1 MLRKFY
7 SYRQLCKQH
16 SFSPDPLLLEM
27 EVEELKQKIQ
37 VLEEGQQTILA
48 AQESI
53 RKVNSSLLQRLDYL
67 EQRDRFWQ
75 RASGPASGPFTPE
88 YPRTHHYHDPSYQY
102 PPFEEEF
109 ESPYGIF
116 PSSLNNTAFE
126 PGPYES
132 TPSRRRGSPV
142 NLVLQSH
149 HTPAIRP
156 EPSAPSV
163 NTTPTPGQQGT
174 SSAPFQSAP
183 LPIKAPNPDKALP
196 SNVIQKEKL
205 MAPNE
210 IFVKYPNLH
219 CALKAKTLAVKLA
232 RDAIFGDDVLI
243 RCTVAGGRDH
253 PGLPVNELSQLKQ
266 VLFMQFP
273 QFWPS
278 PIEFEP
284 LWKDC
289 VDSIGQACKRLRFKK
304 PGQN

>member
-1 MLRKFY
+1 
-7 SYRQLCKQH
+7 
-16 SFSPDPLLLEM
+16 M

-67 EQRDRFWQ
+67 EQRDHFWQ
-75 RASGPASGPFTPE
+75 RAGGPASPFTPE
-88 YPRTHHYHDPSYQY
+88 YPRTHHYHHPSYQY
-102 PPFEEEF
+102 PPIEEDFET
-109 ESPYGIF
+109 PYGIF
-116 PSSLNNTAFE
+116 PSSLNNTTFE
-126 PGPYES
+126 SGHYGS

-142 NLVLQSH
+142 NPVLQSH
-149 HTPAIRP
+149 HSPAIRP
-156 EPSAPSV
+156 EPAV
-163 NTTPTPGQQGT
+163 NTTPTAGQQGT
-174 SSAPFQSAP
+174 SAAPFQAAP
-183 LPIKAPNPDKALP
+183 LPIKAANPDKALP
-196 SNVIQKEKL
+196 SNVVQKEKL
-205 MAPNE
+205 VAPSG
-210 IFVKYPNLH
+210 IFAKYPNLR
-219 CALKAKTLAVKLA
+219 CLSKVKKTLAVKLA

-243 RCTVAGGRDH
+243 RCTVAGERDH

-266 VLFMQFP
+266 VLFTQFP

-304 PGQN
+304 PGGQN

>member
-1 MLRKFY
+1 MLPKFY

-16 SFSPDPLLLEM
+16 SFSPDPLFLEM

-75 RASGPASGPFTPE
+75 RASGPGSTPFIPE
-88 YPRTHHYHDPSYQY
+88 YPRTHHYHRPSYQY
-102 PPFEEEF
+102 PTFEEEF

-116 PSSLNNTAFE
+116 SSELNNTAFE
-126 PGPYES
+126 SGPYES

-163 NTTPTPGQQGT
+163 NTTPTAGQQGT
-174 SSAPFQSAP
+174 SSAPFHLLLS
-183 LPIKAPNPDKALP
+183 LLRHPIL
-196 SNVIQKEKL
+196 IKL
-205 MAPNE
+205 
-210 IFVKYPNLH
+210 YP
-219 CALKAKTLAVKLA
+219 
-232 RDAIFGDDVLI
+232 R
-243 RCTVAGGRDH
+243 
-253 PGLPVNELSQLKQ
+253 
-266 VLFMQFP
+266 M
-273 QFWPS
+273 
-278 PIEFEP
+278 
-284 LWKDC
+284 
-289 VDSIGQACKRLRFKK
+289 
-304 PGQN
+304 